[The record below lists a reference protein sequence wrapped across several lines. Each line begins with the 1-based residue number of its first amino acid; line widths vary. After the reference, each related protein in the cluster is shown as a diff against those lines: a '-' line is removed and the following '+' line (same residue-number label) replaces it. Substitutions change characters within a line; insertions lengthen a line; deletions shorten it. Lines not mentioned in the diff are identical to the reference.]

1 MLNILVNTAAGIKQG
16 SLAEMFGCGRTQI
29 TMILKHRESILT
41 SYESNASDKRVQ
53 ISKIPRTSI
62 YATVNKH
69 LYEWYTLAC
78 SKNIYPGGP
87 QLIEKGLQIAAKLG
101 ITGFKGSNGWLEK
114 WKNKYNVKQLKVI
127 GETGD
132 VVCETIDSWKERLP
146 EIVHGYSKED
156 IWNLDETGISG
167 WLCLIVDFQR
177 KESNVLGKK
186 ANRE

>member
-1 MLNILVNTAAGIKQG
+1 ML
-16 SLAEMFGCGRTQI
+16 GCGRTQI

-41 SYESNASDKRVQ
+41 RYKSNASDKQEQ
-53 ISKIPRTSI
+53 ISKIPRTSV

-87 QLIEKGLQIAAKLG
+87 QLIEKGLQIATKLG

-127 GETGD
+127 GESGD
-132 VVCETIDSWKERLP
+132 VVGETIDSWKERLP

-156 IWNLDETGISG
+156 IWNLHETGIFWQALPDRGFSEKG
-167 WLCLIVDFQR
+167 KQC
-177 KESNVLGKK
+177 KGKKK